1 MNGRMD
7 EWMGGRKMDERVDG
21 WMDGRMNKFF
31 VIRNRKWTGQLQIH
45 KSHVIKSYNFTNER
59 LNGISMVTQA
69 VVTLQG
75 PEFSLGARAHH
86 AYTIHFITITNIY
99 IV

>member
-1 MNGRMD
+1 MD
-7 EWMGGRKMDERVDG
+7 
-21 WMDGRMNKFF
+21 
-31 VIRNRKWTGQLQIH
+31 WTVKLQIHISH
-45 KSHVIKSYNFTNER
+45 KSHVIKSYNFTSER

-86 AYTIHFITITNIY
+86 AYTIHFITITHKYSYCIERNYECI
-99 IV
+99 